1 MKVVKPSVEIMDV
14 FDGLDVIRKLE
25 LCGRVCYKSEHKMND
40 AIDALI
46 GGKEDV

>member
-25 LCGRVCYKSEHKMND
+25 LCGRVKRYFVILLMVKQ
-40 AIDALI
+40 
-46 GGKEDV
+46 